1 MTPKFRVSKDAT
13 KGLVQQPLD
22 LNFNERHAQSQKA
35 YTERKKIDS
44 DRRCVW
50 VPKERSVEFTLM
62 FKKWLSSGTD

>member
-1 MTPKFRVSKDAT
+1 MTPKLRVSKDAIE
-13 KGLVQQPLD
+13 KGQQMLD

>member
-1 MTPKFRVSKDAT
+1 MTPKFRVSKDAIE
-13 KGLVQQPLD
+13 KGQQTLD

>member
-1 MTPKFRVSKDAT
+1 MTPKFRVSKDAIEI
-13 KGLVQQPLD
+13 GQQTLD

>member
-13 KGLVQQPLD
+13 ERGQQTLD

>member
-1 MTPKFRVSKDAT
+1 MTPKFRVSKDAIER
-13 KGLVQQPLD
+13 GQQTLD

-35 YTERKKIDS
+35 YAERKKIDS